1 MPLQIIW
8 GNDLNACNNFIQDF
22 IGKKV
27 SNNWRELN
35 ITNLNGDDE
44 NQLKKALDENNAVDI
59 SGSLGS

>member
-35 ITNLNGDDE
+35 ITNLNGDE
-44 NQLKKALDENNAVDI
+44 SVKKSI
-59 SGSLGS
+59 R